1 MKKKKARKNPW
12 TTLAKKP
19 VFENAWIKLSHHD
32 VLTPSG
38 TKGEYGLV
46 EFKNLAVG
54 VLAIDERD
62 RVLLVGQWRYPLQE
76 YSWELPEGGSP
87 KGESALATAKRELKE
102 ETGYTARRW
111 SKLLDLAL
119 SNSVTDERAVIFL
132 ASEFEAGESEPED
145 TEELEV
151 KWMPLKKAIRM
162 AEKGEITDAISVAAL
177 LRAATLRRPAVRKK
191 VANRRARD

>member
-1 MKKKKARKNPW
+1 MKKKKAPKNPW

-19 VFENAWIKLSHHD
+19 VFENPWIKLSHHD
-32 VLTPSG
+32 VVTPSG
-38 TKGEYGLV
+38 KKGEYGLV

-62 RVLLVGQWRYPLQE
+62 RVLLVGQWRYPLKE

-119 SNSVTDERAVIFL
+119 SNSVTDERAVVFL
-132 ASEFEAGESEPED
+132 ASGFEAGESEPED

-151 KWMPLKKAIRM
+151 KWVPLKRAIRM

-177 LRAATLRRPAVRKK
+177 LRAATLRRPAARKK
-191 VANRRARD
+191 IANRRARD